1 MMHATTKSPATPATA
16 AQTRA
21 AIRALRQEC
30 AAREALNPQAD
41 LAPIRAMARM
51 VAATEAECAARAY
64 DPQLIRQEVVNRT
77 IGDINV
83 RRIEEHDAKWDYRSL
98 ADDLGIAFPDENI
111 NGYVASGKTYL
122 ALRQRMMSLEKALF
136 ARGWDLHMYDL
147 AGVGNPLLREWIA
160 QDEEYTWGLSY
171 SPDQIF
177 LATGS
182 LDALDKTMRGLR
194 VTRWA
199 GPTGATTLLFP
210 TPSFSVPEWQAR
222 TWGINVVHVPTRPE
236 HHYKLMADEL
246 LAVLRRHPEARG
258 IYLILS
264 NNPSAYSYSPKEL
277 RSLLAVID
285 AHPNLLVLADM
296 AYTGTGPMDAER
308 ARVGAFAEMA
318 MLPRTLFCW
327 SLSKV
332 YTMTG
337 DRFGWVSVGDPEL
350 APLLRVSW
358 MNGNATLPAEW
369 QLRFMAFFE
378 HIQRHPELRDKV
390 SALYALRRRT
400 LIHQLRTL
408 NKEHQLFQR
417 INLDDGGTIYNWSQL
432 SKGQD
437 VFSVFARTGVAG
449 VPGTAFGYG
458 ADHIRFSV
466 GIEPVPGWEQFV
478 ADREK
483 GEVRSTTP

>member
-1 MMHATTKSPATPATA
+1 MKSRTIP
-16 AQTRA
+16 TRPSSGA
-21 AIRALRQEC
+21 GLRADIHLLRQEY
-30 AAREALNPQAD
+30 AAREGLDPQAE

-51 VAATEAECAARAY
+51 VAATEAECAARGY
-64 DPQLIRQEVVNRT
+64 DPRIVRQEVVNRT
-77 IGDINV
+77 IGDVNV
-83 RRIEEHDAKWDYRSL
+83 RKIEEHDGAWDYRSL
-98 ADDLGIAFPDENI
+98 ADDLGVALPYENI
-111 NGYVASGKTYL
+111 NGYTASGKTYL
-122 ALRQRMMSLEKALF
+122 ALRKRMMLFEEALL

-147 AGVGNPLLREWIA
+147 AGVGNPLLRDWIA
-160 QDEEYTWGLSY
+160 REQECVWGVSY
-171 SPDQIF
+171 SPEQIF
-177 LATGS
+177 LSTGS
-182 LDALDKTMRGLR
+182 LDALDKSLRGLR

-199 GPTGATTLLFP
+199 GPAGAVTLLFP

-236 HHYKLMADEL
+236 DHYKLTPDEL
-246 LAVLRRHPEARG
+246 LAALQQHPETRG

-264 NNPSAYSYSPKEL
+264 NNPSAFSYSPEEL

-285 AHPNLLVLADM
+285 AHPDMLVLADM
-296 AYTGTGPMDAER
+296 AYTGTGPMDDER
-308 ARVGAFAEMA
+308 ARVRAFVDMA

-358 MNGNATLPAEW
+358 MNGSATLPAEW

-390 SALYALRRRT
+390 SALYALRRKA
-400 LIHQLRTL
+400 LIHQLQTL
-408 NKEHQLFQR
+408 NNEYQLFQR
-417 INLDDGGTIYNWSQL
+417 INLDDGGTIYNWSQCNV
-432 SKGQD
+432 GQD
-437 VFSVFARTGVAG
+437 VFSVFARTGIAG

-458 ADHIRFSV
+458 ADHVRFSV
-466 GIEPVPGWEQFV
+466 GIEPVPGWERFV
-478 ADREK
+478 DGADA
-483 GEVRSTTP
+483 GEDR